1 VRLWEKVLRVKV
13 KRIKLRLIKRVEDVE
28 NTHITVVSDIVQVV
42 VLEELLSFVNQV
54 GVIDIALSMEIRAS
68 VNKIF
73 NIFKLFLTPILIRW
87 QNTRIC

>member
-1 VRLWEKVLRVKV
+1 MVIIWEKVHQVKV
-13 KRIKLRLIKRVEDVE
+13 KKIRQRPIKRVEDVE
-28 NTHITVVSDIVQVV
+28 NTHIIVVSDIVQVV

-73 NIFKLFLTPILIRW
+73 NIFKLFIIPILIRW
-87 QNTRIC
+87 

>member
-1 VRLWEKVLRVKV
+1 MVMLWEKVHRVKV
-13 KRIKLRLIKRVEDVE
+13 KKIKLRLTKRVEDVE
-28 NTHITVVSDIVQVV
+28 NTHIIVVRDIVQVV

-73 NIFKLFLTPILIRW
+73 NIFKLFLIPILIRW
-87 QNTRIC
+87 

>member
-1 VRLWEKVLRVKV
+1 MLWEKVHRVKV
-13 KRIKLRLIKRVEDVE
+13 KKIKLRPTKRVEDVE
-28 NTHITVVSDIVQVV
+28 NTHIIVVSDIVQVV

-73 NIFKLFLTPILIRW
+73 NIFKPFPTPILIRW
-87 QNTRIC
+87 

>member
-1 VRLWEKVLRVKV
+1 MLWEKVHRVKER
-13 KRIKLRLIKRVEDVE
+13 KTKLRLIRPVEDVE
-28 NTHITVVSDIVQVV
+28 NTHIIVVRDIVQVV

-73 NIFKLFLTPILIRW
+73 NIFKLFLIPILIRW
-87 QNTRIC
+87 

>member
-1 VRLWEKVLRVKV
+1 
-13 KRIKLRLIKRVEDVE
+13 VE

-73 NIFKLFLTPILIRW
+73 NIFKLFLIPILIRW
-87 QNTRIC
+87 

>member
-1 VRLWEKVLRVKV
+1 MLWEKVHRVKV
-13 KRIKLRLIKRVEDVE
+13 KKIKLRLTKRVEDVE
-28 NTHITVVSDIVQVV
+28 NTHIIVVRDIVQVV

-73 NIFKLFLTPILIRW
+73 NIFKLFLIPILIRW
-87 QNTRIC
+87 

>member
-1 VRLWEKVLRVKV
+1 MVMLWEKVHRVKER
-13 KRIKLRLIKRVEDVE
+13 KTKLRLIRPVEDVE
-28 NTHITVVSDIVQVV
+28 NTHIIVVRDIVQVV

-73 NIFKLFLTPILIRW
+73 NIFKLFLIPILIRW
-87 QNTRIC
+87 